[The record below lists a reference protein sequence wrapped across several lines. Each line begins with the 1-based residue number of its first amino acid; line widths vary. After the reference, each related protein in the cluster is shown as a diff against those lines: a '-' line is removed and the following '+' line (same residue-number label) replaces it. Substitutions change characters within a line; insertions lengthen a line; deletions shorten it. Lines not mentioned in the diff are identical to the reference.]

1 MNADEKLQEL
11 SAALSDE
18 HRLERENELLRAAL
32 VHVRSIIVDGAE
44 TGFNCRSGDWARRL
58 YASQAVTHAALK
70 PSSQGPPMF
79 LTEAFNIVQE
89 TLERAGDTERPHGA
103 ALEALLEIEEA
114 FQALFAANRRLRE
127 ALQQPVE

>member
-70 PSSQGPPMF
+70 PSSQG
-79 LTEAFNIVQE
+79 
-89 TLERAGDTERPHGA
+89 RPCS
-103 ALEALLEIEEA
+103 
-114 FQALFAANRRLRE
+114 
-127 ALQQPVE
+127 